1 MTTAT
6 TTRVS
11 AASKAGKAAATKKVN
26 LSRLTDKQL
35 DALPEEVFLASLS
48 PWARKFMKA
57 AEPFRGKLKMQK

>member
-1 MTTAT
+1 MTTVT

-11 AASKAGKAAATKKVN
+11 ATSKAAATKKVN

-35 DALPEEVFLASLS
+35 DALPEAVFLASLS

>member
-1 MTTAT
+1 MTTAS
-6 TTRVS
+6 TR
-11 AASKAGKAAATKKVN
+11 APARKAAAAKLKKVN
-26 LSRLTDKQL
+26 IQKLSSKQL

>member
-6 TTRVS
+6 AHATAR
-11 AASKAGKAAATKKVN
+11 KAATKKVN

-35 DALPEEVFLASLS
+35 DALPEDVFIASLS
-48 PWARKFMKA
+48 PWARKFIKA